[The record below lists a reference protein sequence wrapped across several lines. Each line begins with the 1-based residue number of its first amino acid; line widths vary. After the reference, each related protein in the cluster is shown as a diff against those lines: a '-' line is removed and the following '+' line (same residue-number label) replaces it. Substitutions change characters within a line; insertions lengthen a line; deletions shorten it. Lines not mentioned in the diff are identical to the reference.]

1 MLCSYNS
8 REKLFSCGNI
18 YITTVFILMIFP
30 YYFGR
35 VDYAVRSHT
44 VDHSPSTHGRWHM
57 EAFLSWLD
65 YCEQVVGVAQPVLA
79 DALCES
85 INEMLLRA
93 SLLPKLI
100 KL

>member
-1 MLCSYNS
+1 M
-8 REKLFSCGNI
+8 
-18 YITTVFILMIFP
+18 TVTSVFNAEAVCTNL
-30 YYFGR
+30 FGR
-35 VDYAVRSHT
+35 VDYAIRGHT

-85 INEMLLRA
+85 ITELLLTA